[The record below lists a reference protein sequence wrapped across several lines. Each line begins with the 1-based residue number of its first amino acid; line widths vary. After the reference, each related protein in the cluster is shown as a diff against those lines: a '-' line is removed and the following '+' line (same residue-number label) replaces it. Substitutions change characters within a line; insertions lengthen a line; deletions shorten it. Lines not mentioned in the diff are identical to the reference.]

1 LIILGVDP
9 GKRTG
14 LALYDSDL
22 RQVLWA
28 ANATPEEA
36 LDHLRRGG
44 VRIDSPLPTRWSVA
58 VIERMASTGK
68 VNSDILRACEDG
80 GRMYEAARSGLAKGA
95 LAIPDAEPEPSWLF
109 RREVC
114 RTMHVAGSNKDG
126 QMIDRLCESHGG
138 DRKTARGTKKNPG
151 PLYGCSADSWQ
162 ALACAVAWLEIEGR

>member
-1 LIILGVDP
+1 MIVLGVDP

-14 LALYDSDL
+14 LALYDSDA
-22 RQVLWA
+22 RRVLWA
-28 ANATPEEA
+28 ANVSPEVA

-44 VRIDSPLPTRWSVA
+44 VRLSSPLPTRWSA
-58 VIERMASTGK
+58 VVVERMASTGK

-80 GRMYEAARSGLAKGA
+80 GRMFEAARAGLERGSSAPRSPA
-95 LAIPDAEPEPSWLF
+95 WLF

-126 QMIDRLCESHGG
+126 QMIDRLCEAHGG
-138 DRKTARGTKKNPG
+138 DRRTARGRKAAPG

-162 ALACAVAWLEIEGR
+162 ALAVAVAWLELRGS